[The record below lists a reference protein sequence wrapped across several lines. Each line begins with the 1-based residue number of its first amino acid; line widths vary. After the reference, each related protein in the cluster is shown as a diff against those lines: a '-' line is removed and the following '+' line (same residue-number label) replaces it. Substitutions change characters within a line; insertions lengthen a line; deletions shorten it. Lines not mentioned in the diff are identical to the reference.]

1 MLEKYASPA
10 AKSYLG
16 AIQGHGDA
24 VAAQPPTLT
33 IHVAPRG
40 AAATP
45 PLRRSMG
52 HPAAPMTLPL
62 RRSMGHPRGG
72 AATPRLT
79 TFFPRGAV
87 RRRVVRGIARVQRR
101 QRMRVDGRPI
111 ENPGVVRADETA
123 SHRRELLAEVD
134 AGVAARTR
142 RPVGA
147 VLERQRRRRRAR
159 VDVDHERFGVS
170 RRCRQRGAT
179 GSKVQREA

>member
-45 PLRRSMG
+45 
-52 HPAAPMTLPL
+52 PL

-170 RRCRQRGAT
+170 RRCRQRGAA

>member
-45 PLRRSMG
+45 
-52 HPAAPMTLPL
+52 PL

-159 VDVDHERFGVS
+159 VDVDHERFVS
-170 RRCRQRGAT
+170 RRCRRRGAA